1 MASNKR
7 ETHSPKLALRVT
19 DLAIPDEKKAEL
31 ENSAENMA
39 DLADSLDYLDPLDE
53 EPSLVFDPRV

>member
-7 ETHSPKLALRVT
+7 TTHSPRLALRVT
-19 DLAIPDEKKAEL
+19 DLDIPDEKKAGL
-31 ENSAENMA
+31 EKAAEDMA
-39 DLADSLDYLDPLDE
+39 DLADSLGYLDPLDE